1 MAKVSETPSKT
12 PGEPRTFTEGPANR
26 HRKQSFGT
34 VMVVEVALVV
44 VSVVDVALVIVSVV
58 DVALVIVSVV
68 VDVDAVVELVVTLV
82 TVVVVHSSIT
92 A

>member
-1 MAKVSETPSKT
+1 MAKVSETPSMT
-12 PGEPRTFTEGPANR
+12 PGEPRTFTEGPAKR

-44 VSVVDVALVIVSVV
+44 VSVV